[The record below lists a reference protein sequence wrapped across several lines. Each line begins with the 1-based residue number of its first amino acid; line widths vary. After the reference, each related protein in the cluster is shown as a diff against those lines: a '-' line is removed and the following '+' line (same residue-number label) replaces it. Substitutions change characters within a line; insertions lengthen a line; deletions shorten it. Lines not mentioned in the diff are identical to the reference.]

1 MGGDFLEGGVASI
14 GQNCRNFDLDAIK
27 EKQNKQNKQI
37 FRRIDRMKKKE
48 LKLRQIDALKSLI
61 KVSNILL
68 HSIKSDCTPAMS
80 LEQNGNVT
88 SCSAMSASHSFLLQ
102 VSTPLDP

>member
-1 MGGDFLEGGVASI
+1 MGGDFLEGGVATSI

-27 EKQNKQNKQI
+27 EKQKKQI